1 MITQKDIGWYLEE
14 PTRLLQKKPFTR
26 SGDITNGGSSEA
38 DVSITTKTQVTF
50 SQLRM
55 NEITQDEYLEEYDP
69 SLHRIKWNKSI
80 PHIAVQVGKDTIDID
95 NMTLVEAYQKNIHA
109 AHTLHATS
117 NELEFTLCNVDKTD
131 AINSLYSEYKQQW
144 QMRNMHNVVREA
156 FSKQKKVGDS
166 SVLFRYETK
175 KKKGSV
181 TVYSY
186 DMGYISI
193 PNYNEFGE
201 QIAVSLYYKT
211 DEGIEI
217 IDTYDDTYFYRSYN
231 VRDKNGEDNWVQD
244 APTKHGFSRCP
255 LLYKRGSVAW
265 EYGESIIEMI
275 ELMLN
280 INAVALKRFGT
291 FGLVLKGAMD
301 KNSFVRGN
309 STLIINL
316 SADESNGK
324 QDAKTIEFPEPQKMI
339 DYLEYLVKQLQIA
352 CSVTFM
358 TPDSLKVGGDIG
370 GNAVQLAMKNDLAL
384 ATQTV
389 LDWSDFT
396 DGLALLFG
404 EMLSLEADGIGK
416 FNELQVKA
424 KLSVWTPESKNTLIS
439 NLATEST
446 WLSKQ
451 TIIENSP
458 HSAPDELERK
468 KKEDELDNSNIDSN
482 NNVSATQDTTNQ
494 TI

>member
-1 MITQKDIGWYLEE
+1 MITQKDINWYLED

-69 SLHRIKWNKSI
+69 SLHRIKWNRSI
-80 PHIAVQVGKDTIDID
+80 PHIAVQVGKETIDID
-95 NMTLVEAYQKNIHA
+95 DMTLVEAYQKNIHA

-117 NELEFTLCNVDKTD
+117 NELEFMLCNVENTD

-156 FSKQKKVGDS
+156 FSKQKKVGDV
-166 SVLFRYETK
+166 SVLFRYDPK
-175 KKKGSV
+175 RKKGSV
-181 TVYSY
+181 SVYSY

-231 VRDKNGEDNWVQD
+231 VIDENGEDNWVQD
-244 APTKHGFSRCP
+244 VPTKHGFSRCP
-255 LLYKRGSVAW
+255 LLYKRGCVAW

-301 KNSFVRGN
+301 KDSFVRGN

-396 DGLALLFG
+396 DGLAFLFG

-416 FNELQVKA
+416 FNQLQVKA

-439 NLATEST
+439 NLATESG

-458 HSAPDELERK
+458 HAAPDEVERK
-468 KKEDELDNSNIDSN
+468 KKEDEL
-482 NNVSATQDTTNQ
+482 ATQNVASDSGNVVQTTTNQ
-494 TI
+494 NI